1 MSDTEVKIPV
11 GSVEYLYADL
21 TGDITLDGT
30 VEMGLG
36 AGADAVT
43 WQTAEWVGTPDFS
56 RSARVLLDGS
66 LGLGTYYLFAR
77 VTDTP
82 EVPIVSCGKVKIV
95 TR

>member
-1 MSDTEVKIPV
+1 MSDTEVRIPV

-36 AGADAVT
+36 AGADVVT
-43 WQTAEWVGTPDFS
+43 WTTAEWVGVPDFS
-56 RSARVLLDGS
+56 RSARVLLDGTMDT
-66 LGLGTYYLFAR
+66 GTYYLFAR
-77 VTDTP
+77 VTDNP
-82 EVPIVSCGKVKIV
+82 EVPIVVCGRVRIV